1 MICGNDAIYGSNW
14 FQFLP
19 SILNQPLHRM
29 NSKLDPKMSESEV
42 FELVKTSLDCY
53 IPLPPGG
60 VKKGKDET
68 YEDHLE
74 SESFMKITQDALQDV
89 MCQIILKDPTPDG
102 LDSVFKVR
110 LYFDL
115 SPLLPVFRSSD
126 FNVITRNS
134 IFAAFVSVDSIR
146 GRI

>member
-1 MICGNDAIYGSNW
+1 MTSGNRCDRQKDIPQGIP
-14 FQFLP
+14 FPQVRL
-19 SILNQPLHRM
+19 ILNYSNR
-29 NSKLDPKMSESEV
+29 KLDPKLSESEV

-60 VKKGKDET
+60 VKKGKEET

-74 SESFMKITQDALQDV
+74 SETFMQLTQEALHDL

-110 LYFDL
+110 KLTSKCENRMNKSIKV
-115 SPLLPVFRSSD
+115 SPVHMH
-126 FNVITRNS
+126 
-134 IFAAFVSVDSIR
+134 
-146 GRI
+146 